1 MTRQKK
7 PKPTL
12 EDLQE
17 HLLDLPEHLLDL
29 LEHLPRMELVC
40 LNGSE
45 TSPLGI
51 LMYCFWAAALSEPPL
66 ALICLKNIVF
76 RCF

>member
-40 LNGSE
+40 LSG
-45 TSPLGI
+45 
-51 LMYCFWAAALSEPPL
+51 MKQAH
-66 ALICLKNIVF
+66 
-76 RCF
+76 